1 MKAVMCDEYGPVD
14 KLRFKE
20 VDDPTVDEGQLLINV
35 KAAGCNFP
43 DALVI
48 QGKYQIRV
56 TPPFSPGG
64 EGSGI
69 VAATGENV
77 TGYAV
82 GDRVL
87 FYSLAGAF
95 AEKIVIPATNAVIIP
110 AQMSYTVAAC
120 FLAAYGTGYYA
131 FNQCA
136 GLQPGE
142 HVLVMGASGG
152 LGSAAIQLAK
162 AMGARVIACAS
173 TDSKLQ
179 ACRELGADWLI
190 DYTREDLKTAI
201 LEKTGRK
208 NVDVVYD
215 PVGGD
220 FSEKA
225 FRCMAPEGRHLV
237 IGFTAGNIPDIPLNL
252 PLLKEASIVGVFWN
266 SWIMRRPDE
275 HRKNMADL
283 FRLYSDGQI
292 KPLISEQYALED
304 YEKAFHCLA
313 ERRALGR
320 IILTV

>member
-1 MKAVMCDEYGPVD
+1 MKAVMCEEYGPVE
-14 KLRFKE
+14 KLRLKE
-20 VDDPTVDEGQLLINV
+20 VDDLTVGEGQLLIDV
-35 KAAGCNFP
+35 EAAGCNSP

-56 TPPFSPGG
+56 IPPFSPGG

-69 VAATGENV
+69 VTALGENV

-95 AEKIVIPATNAVIIP
+95 AEKIAIPVANAVIIP
-110 AQMSYTVAAC
+110 DEMPYTVAAC

-131 FNQCA
+131 LNQRA
-136 GLQPGE
+136 GLKPGE
-142 HVLVMGASGG
+142 HVLILGASGG

-179 ACRELGADWLI
+179 ACKELGADWLI

-208 NVDVVYD
+208 DIDVIYD

-237 IGFTAGNIPDIPLNL
+237 IGFTAGNIPSIPLNL
-252 PLLKEASIVGVFWN
+252 PLLKEASVVGVFWN
-266 SWIMRRPDE
+266 SWIMRHPDE
-275 HRKNMADL
+275 HHKNMADL
-283 FRLYSDGQI
+283 FRLYIDGKI
-292 KPLISEQYALED
+292 DPLISQIYALED
-304 YEKAFHCLA
+304 YQKAFHCLA
-313 ERRALGR
+313 ERRALGK
-320 IILTV
+320 IILTM

>member
-1 MKAVMCDEYGPVD
+1 MKAVMCEEYGPVE
-14 KLRFKE
+14 KLRLKE
-20 VDDPTVDEGQLLINV
+20 VDDLTVGEGQLLIDV
-35 KAAGCNFP
+35 EAAGCNSP

-56 TPPFSPGG
+56 IPPFSPGG

-69 VAATGENV
+69 VTALGENV

-95 AEKIVIPATNAVIIP
+95 AEKIAIPVANAVIIP
-110 AQMSYTVAAC
+110 DEMPYTVAAC

-131 FNQCA
+131 LNQRA
-136 GLQPGE
+136 GLKPGE
-142 HVLVMGASGG
+142 HVLILGASGG

-179 ACRELGADWLI
+179 ACKELGADWLI

-208 NVDVVYD
+208 NIDVIYD

-237 IGFTAGNIPDIPLNL
+237 IGFTAGNIPSIPLNL
-252 PLLKEASIVGVFWN
+252 PLLKEASVVGVFWN
-266 SWIMRRPDE
+266 SWIMRHPDE
-275 HRKNMADL
+275 HHKNMADL
-283 FRLYSDGQI
+283 FRLYIDGKI
-292 KPLISEQYALED
+292 DPLISQIYALED
-304 YEKAFHCLA
+304 YQKAFHCLA
-313 ERRALGR
+313 ERRALGK
-320 IILTV
+320 IILTM